1 MNSFKADRVE
11 DIEMRLL
18 LEGVLQRYGYDFRDY
33 AIPSLRR
40 RISEAMN
47 SEGVGS
53 VSALQERVLREPA
66 CMERLLLTL
75 SINVSDMY
83 RDPGFFRAL
92 REKVVPLLRTY
103 PFARIWHAG
112 CSTGEEVY
120 SMAILLME
128 EGLYDRSRIYATD
141 INERALKTARE
152 GIYPI
157 KAMKKHTK
165 NYIAAGGKRE
175 FSEYYTASQDHAVLD
190 PALRQNI
197 VFAEHN
203 LACEGSF
210 NEFQVILCRNV
221 MIYFNR
227 TLQSQVL
234 RLFDESLCPFGVIGL
249 GDKEALNHGAF
260 AAGYRSIDA
269 RHRLYQRKH

>member
-1 MNSFKADRVE
+1 MDKVNADRIE
-11 DIEMRLL
+11 DIEIRLL
-18 LEGVLQRYGYDFRDY
+18 LEGVFQRYGYDFRDY
-33 AIPSLRR
+33 AIASLRR
-40 RISEAMN
+40 RISEAMD
-47 SEGVGS
+47 SEKVGS
-53 VSALQERVLREPA
+53 VSALQERVLREAA

-83 RDPGFFRAL
+83 RDPGFFRVF

-120 SMAILLME
+120 SMAILLVE
-128 EGLYDRSRIYATD
+128 EGLYKRSRIYATD
-141 INERALKTARE
+141 INGPVLRTAE
-152 GIYPI
+152 AGIYPI
-157 KAMKKHTK
+157 KVMKKHTK
-165 NYIAAGGKRE
+165 NYIAAGGKTE
-175 FSEYYTASQDHAVLD
+175 FSEYYTASHDHAVLD
-190 PALRQNI
+190 PALRENI

-227 TLQSQVL
+227 ALQGQVL

-249 GDKEALNHGAF
+249 GDKESLSHDAIT
-260 AAGYRSIDA
+260 AGYRPIDA
-269 RHRLYQRKH
+269 RHRLYQRTH